1 MSNHQTLIGEVAAE
15 VVDLGS
21 LVRDLEALD
30 ASDLGAASQQINAL
44 VTLLEAAGL
53 VEPAKLL
60 KATEALAQKLLENPE
75 LFGEDAASKVHSAHV
90 ALTRYLKALL
100 HDKSVS
106 SVVLFPEYRDVLT
119 LLGGDRVHPAD
130 LWAYEWRWIDCPLPA
145 ESKPLGYDPS
155 VRVRMD
161 HCILSI
167 VKTGNITSAELM
179 SEICHGLSLEKKS
192 VEQRAFWQI
201 SAAFFQSI
209 AHHLVGMD
217 VYAKRA
223 ATRVLMQYA
232 KFAKGEEDKSE
243 RLTQDLLFFVAQA
256 NPLGKERVPF
266 VSAVRLAYGLYEN
279 EPVNYEVAQ
288 FSDPDPASTAPA
300 AEAVVT
306 AELESSVAPTILEF
320 PEVKTEDEQI
330 KLPNADVAVP
340 LLEDVESDDDQFKV
354 IDHLRIGIALFNA
367 YLNEA
372 DEWSRRLQTELSEWE
387 LELPRP
393 LSDTVMALAHSLAD
407 SSAEVGFQA
416 LSEFSRELERALAHV
431 QRHAP
436 GLPEHAEVFVE
447 AADAIRH
454 LLHQFAAGFLKEPR
468 PELLQALRE
477 ISKTGLAN
485 GDQTVQ
491 SPQADQADS
500 ETTGIDTL
508 EVGTVFPSENKVPES
523 EAESHHPAALGAT
536 IESPLLP
543 TLSQAGTVS
552 VQSSRLQLLD
562 GMLNQAGEVMVTG
575 SRMETRLSQMRG
587 SLADLTGNLE
597 RLQHQL
603 REIEAQADSSTQS
616 LPGNAQVLGQGIDH
630 SGSNPPNRL
639 QELARLMAESVNN
652 VAAAKRNLQISLN
665 STEDD
670 LISQVRQTKDL
681 QRGLLRTRMVEFE
694 SISER
699 LHGVVRQAALELD
712 KQVQLSITGGS
723 LEIERFVLDL
733 LAPAFEHIVRKAV
746 VHGIEKPELRQ
757 QLSKDESGLILIELQ
772 AQGNDASVLIRDD
785 GAGLNLDQIRD
796 KALAQGLVEE
806 GHSLSEA
813 EVAELI
819 FKPGFSTAHQ
829 LTGLTEPGIGM
840 EEVRRIVNSLGG
852 RVEITT
858 QPGMG
863 TRFHLVFPLSR
874 AITQVMM
881 VRVGTLSM
889 GVPANLVET
898 VKHLTSNELALAY
911 QQQILVLDERTL
923 PFFWSGALLQVSQSS
938 NEHQSVAALPVVIL
952 QKAGQRMALHVDEV
966 FGNQELAV
974 KNLGPQLSRLPGLDG
989 ISALDS
995 GALVLIYNPFVLADV
1010 YAKTAVKV

>member
-1 MSNHQTLIGEVAAE
+1 
-15 VVDLGS
+15 
-21 LVRDLEALD
+21 
-30 ASDLGAASQQINAL
+30 
-44 VTLLEAAGL
+44 
-53 VEPAKLL
+53 
-60 KATEALAQKLLENPE
+60 
-75 LFGEDAASKVHSAHV
+75 
-90 ALTRYLKALL
+90 
-100 HDKSVS
+100 
-106 SVVLFPEYRDVLT
+106 
-119 LLGGDRVHPAD
+119 
-130 LWAYEWRWIDCPLPA
+130 
-145 ESKPLGYDPS
+145 
-155 VRVRMD
+155 
-161 HCILSI
+161 
-167 VKTGNITSAELM
+167 
-179 SEICHGLSLEKKS
+179 
-192 VEQRAFWQI
+192 
-201 SAAFFQSI
+201 
-209 AHHLVGMD
+209 
-217 VYAKRA
+217 
-223 ATRVLMQYA
+223 
-232 KFAKGEEDKSE
+232 
-243 RLTQDLLFFVAQA
+243 
-256 NPLGKERVPF
+256 
-266 VSAVRLAYGLYEN
+266 
-279 EPVNYEVAQ
+279 
-288 FSDPDPASTAPA
+288 
-300 AEAVVT
+300 
-306 AELESSVAPTILEF
+306 
-320 PEVKTEDEQI
+320 
-330 KLPNADVAVP
+330 
-340 LLEDVESDDDQFKV
+340 
-354 IDHLRIGIALFNA
+354 
-367 YLNEA
+367 
-372 DEWSRRLQTELSEWE
+372 LQTELSEWE

-407 SSAEVGFQA
+407 SSAEAGFQA

-431 QRHAP
+431 HRHAL

>member
-1 MSNHQTLIGEVAAE
+1 
-15 VVDLGS
+15 

-523 EAESHHPAALGAT
+523 EAESPHPAALEAT

-796 KALAQGLVEE
+796 KALTQGLVEE